1 MILCDLSLKGTKQN
15 KQTTATRIKERS
27 LLANFFHIR
36 DVSFFEI
43 IKKKLTENTD
53 TKFNKFIFV
62 IYALIYD

>member
-1 MILCDLSLKGTKQN
+1 M
-15 KQTTATRIKERS
+15 KERS

-36 DVSFFEI
+36 DESFFEI
-43 IKKKLTENTD
+43 IKKKITKNTD

>member
-1 MILCDLSLKGTKQN
+1 MSLKGTKQN
-15 KQTTATRIKERS
+15 KQTTTTRIKERS

-36 DVSFFEI
+36 DESFFEI
-43 IKKKLTENTD
+43 IKKKITKNTD